1 MVRFLNSDSLT
12 VISKLIQGEAARS
25 DLKPGVGFALKL
37 AKPGVGFALKL
48 AKPELQNPSLIHAP
62 SEAWEGPSPFLIYS

>member
-37 AKPGVGFALKL
+37 AKP
-48 AKPELQNPSLIHAP
+48 ELQNPSLIHAP